1 MKQVIN
7 PTRKPNGIETKNDIN
22 CGTCSLK
29 SRCRFM
35 KSERG
40 NITRETTCKYY
51 TNETKGIYEEKKK
64 SEAVK

>member
-1 MKQVIN
+1 
-7 PTRKPNGIETKNDIN
+7 
-22 CGTCSLK
+22 
-29 SRCRFM
+29 M